1 MAHLNAWNPNE
12 AKNDFEVGFPYLSYS
27 LNYYLII
34 NCLPAEQK
42 AALNDPSLA
51 KTVQQQLCK
60 LEEMK
65 KEKDKTDKA
74 WLSQAFGNKT

>member
-34 NCLPAEQK
+34 NFYLPSRK
-42 AALNDPSLA
+42 
-51 KTVQQQLCK
+51 QLCK
-60 LEEMK
+60 LEEMTR
-65 KEKDKTDKA
+65 EKNKTDKA